1 MKCSETTKLLDAYID
16 QELFLK
22 DSLDIEKH
30 LKSCPACKLKY
41 QNASSLQ
48 DTLKLCGKYNPSPGL
63 QEKIQYAIG
72 QETPA
77 KILLLNQAWWKFG
90 GPSFAVGAVLSFLLL
105 SHTMVPGDNDN
116 LATNLASELQSSHVR
131 SLMMS
136 HLLDVSSADKHKL
149 KPWLNTV
156 LDFSPPIE
164 DLALQGFDLLGA
176 RLDYIQNTQA
186 VALVYQIRNHYINL
200 LIWPSETVEE
210 NGTYSFDEKYHG
222 YNLKRWKNS
231 SLNYAAISDLNEKEM
246 SVFVQR
252 YKEKASIR

>member
-1 MKCSETTKLLDAYID
+1 VKCSETTKLLDAYID

-30 LKSCPACKLKY
+30 LKSCPACNMKY

-48 DTLKLCGKYNPSPGL
+48 DTLRVCGKYSPSPGL

-72 QETPA
+72 QETPR
-77 KILLLNQAWWKFG
+77 KILFLNPAWWKFG
-90 GPSFAVGAVLSFLLL
+90 GPSFAAGAILSFFLLGQ
-105 SHTMVPGDNDN
+105 SMAPGDGND
-116 LATNLASELQSSHVR
+116 LAINIASELQSAHVR

-200 LIWPSETVEE
+200 FVWPSEKVEE
-210 NGTYSFDEKYHG
+210 NRIHSFDEKYHG

-231 SLNYAAISDLNEKEM
+231 SLNYAVISDLNENDLNI
-246 SVFVQR
+246 FVQR
-252 YKEKASIR
+252 YQEKADIR